1 MTIMLIDKENIK
13 TYIPQR
19 EPFIYIDELVSA
31 DESGFNSRFKVQLDT
46 VFLENGLLSE
56 SALVENIAQTCAA
69 GFGYLGSLNGSGE
82 ARLGFIGAVSRL
94 EVFFSAKSLD
104 QLETRVDIVNSFE
117 NIHLIEGVAICNG
130 VELIKCQM
138 KIVQA

>member
-19 EPFIYIDELVSA
+19 EPFILIDELVSA
-31 DESGFNSRFKVQLDT
+31 DEKGFNSRFKVQTDT
-46 VFLENGLLSE
+46 IFIENDTLSE

-69 GFGYLGSLNGSGE
+69 GFGYLGSLSGGGE

-94 EVFFSAKSLD
+94 EVFFSAKTRD
-104 QLETRVDIVNSFE
+104 QLETSVEIVNSFE
-117 NIHLIEGVAICNG
+117 NIHLIEGIAKCNG
-130 VELIKCQM
+130 VELLKCQM